1 MKKFYPLL
9 SVLFLIIW
17 GCEDKTDDN
26 TPEVVDDTPT
36 EVTLWGVVYSV
47 ENTDSLDLSNNQL
60 TGEIPETI
68 CDLNDQLDSLMN
80 VSNNHLCNP
89 YVPTC
94 ITSLES
100 TLSGFFSNQND
111 CNYQMS
117 SKDKKDIISRL
128 EPQSSEAEKAVLGS
142 MLISKEAV
150 PRGMTFLHQDSFFD
164 KKHQIIYKNMMELF
178 EDNSSIECNYL
189 VISDGVFSSM
199 KLLIANDDIKPKYFK
214 SIAIRGTIDK
224 KDLKDI
230 DYCNISLFLG
240 SNFHSVIY
248 PVNKGNEFNFIGILR
263 KNLSENEIKNSSL
276 FKDEDFISS
285 ILLDLSHQIDQD
297 ILNNLKNIKCFPIF
311 TSEEIYH
318 PKQKNIFLIG
328 DAFFAL
334 PPTFAQGASQAIEVA
349 FELYKNFQNG
359 SNEFTNTRIKR
370 TKIINKKSKLNHF
383 AFHLSNPFM
392 VFTRDLLMKYLVKN
406 KKFINSYFG
415 KIYKN

>member
-1 MKKFYPLL
+1 MKKVAIIGAGISGLL
-9 SVLFLIIW
+9 IANLLRQDS
-17 GCEDKTDDN
+17 N
-26 TPEVVDDTPT
+26 Y
-36 EVTLWGVVYSV
+36 EVTLYEKNNSINLEKGYGVQLSVNSIKLLNKINFQTINSQNKFNPNKVDFYSLK
-47 ENTDSLDLSNNQL
+47 NKNK
-60 TGEIPETI
+60 I
-68 CDLNDQLDSLMN
+68 CDLDISVFNTYEAKYTTLQRTTLVEFLKDKLPNNLIQYNKKVNN
-80 VSNNHLCNP
+80 VS
-89 YVPTC
+89 
-94 ITSLES
+94 S
-100 TLSGFFSNQND
+100 QNE
-111 CNYQMS
+111 
-117 SKDKKDIISRL
+117 IIDL
-128 EPQSSEAEKAVLGS
+128 
-142 MLISKEAV
+142 
-150 PRGMTFLHQDSFFD
+150 TF
-164 KKHQIIYKNMMELF
+164 EG
-178 EDNSSIECNYL
+178 NSSAECDFL
-189 VISDGVFSSM
+189 IISDGVFSST
-199 KLLIANDDIKPKYFK
+199 KSLIANKDIKPKYFK
-214 SIAIRGTIDK
+214 SLAIRATIDQK
-224 KDLKDI
+224 NLKHI
-230 DYCNISLFLG
+230 NNSNISLFLG

>member
-1 MKKFYPLL
+1 MKKVAIIGAGISGLL
-9 SVLFLIIW
+9 IANLLRQDS
-17 GCEDKTDDN
+17 N
-26 TPEVVDDTPT
+26 Y
-36 EVTLWGVVYSV
+36 EVTLYEKNNSINLEKGYGVQLSVNSIKLLNKIGFQTINSQNKFNPNKVDFYSLK
-47 ENTDSLDLSNNQL
+47 NKNK
-60 TGEIPETI
+60 I
-68 CDLNDQLDSLMN
+68 CDLDISVFNT
-80 VSNNHLCNP
+80 
-89 YVPTC
+89 YEAKYT
-94 ITSLES
+94 
-100 TLSGFFSNQND
+100 TLQRTTLVEFL
-111 CNYQMS
+111 
-117 SKDKKDIISRL
+117 KDKLPNNLIQYNKKVNKVSSQNEIIDL
-128 EPQSSEAEKAVLGS
+128 
-142 MLISKEAV
+142 
-150 PRGMTFLHQDSFFD
+150 TF
-164 KKHQIIYKNMMELF
+164 EG
-178 EDNSSIECNYL
+178 NSSAECDFL
-189 VISDGVFSSM
+189 IISDGVFSST
-199 KLLIANDDIKPKYFK
+199 KSLIANKDIKPKYFK
-214 SIAIRGTIDK
+214 SLAIRATIDK
-224 KDLKDI
+224 KNLKDI
-230 DYCNISLFLG
+230 NNSNISLFLG

-276 FKDEDFISS
+276 FKDENFISS
-285 ILLDLSHQIDQD
+285 ILLDLSHQMNQN
-297 ILNNLKNIKCFPIF
+297 ILNNLKDIKCFPIF

-334 PPTFAQGASQAIEVA
+334 PPTFAQGASQAIEIA

>member
-1 MKKFYPLL
+1 MKKVVIIGAGISGLL
-9 SVLFLIIW
+9 IANLLRQDS
-17 GCEDKTDDN
+17 N
-26 TPEVVDDTPT
+26 Y
-36 EVTLWGVVYSV
+36 EVTLYEKNNSINLEKGYGVQLSVNSIKLLNKINFQTINSQNKFNPNKVDFYSLK
-47 ENTDSLDLSNNQL
+47 NKNK
-60 TGEIPETI
+60 I
-68 CDLNDQLDSLMN
+68 CDLDISVFNT
-80 VSNNHLCNP
+80 
-89 YVPTC
+89 YEAKYT
-94 ITSLES
+94 
-100 TLSGFFSNQND
+100 TLQRTTLVEFL
-111 CNYQMS
+111 
-117 SKDKKDIISRL
+117 KDKLPNNLIQYNKKVNKVSSQNEIIDL
-128 EPQSSEAEKAVLGS
+128 
-142 MLISKEAV
+142 
-150 PRGMTFLHQDSFFD
+150 TF
-164 KKHQIIYKNMMELF
+164 EG
-178 EDNSSIECNYL
+178 NSSAECDFL
-189 VISDGVFSSM
+189 IISDGVFSST
-199 KLLIANDDIKPKYFK
+199 KSLIANKDIKPKYFK
-214 SIAIRGTIDK
+214 SLAIRATIDQK
-224 KDLKDI
+224 NLKHI
-230 DYCNISLFLG
+230 NNSNISLFLG

-334 PPTFAQGASQAIEVA
+334 PPTFAQGASQAIEIA
-349 FELYKNFQNG
+349 FELYKNFQND

>member
-1 MKKFYPLL
+1 MKKVAIIGAGISGLL
-9 SVLFLIIW
+9 IANLLRQDS
-17 GCEDKTDDN
+17 N
-26 TPEVVDDTPT
+26 Y
-36 EVTLWGVVYSV
+36 EVTLYEKNNSINLEKGYGVQLSVNSIKLLNKINFQTINSQNKFNPNKVDFYSLK
-47 ENTDSLDLSNNQL
+47 NKNK
-60 TGEIPETI
+60 I
-68 CDLNDQLDSLMN
+68 CDLDISVFNT
-80 VSNNHLCNP
+80 
-89 YVPTC
+89 YEAKYT
-94 ITSLES
+94 
-100 TLSGFFSNQND
+100 TLQRTTLVEFL
-111 CNYQMS
+111 
-117 SKDKKDIISRL
+117 KDKLPNNLIQYNKKVNKVSSQNEIIDL
-128 EPQSSEAEKAVLGS
+128 
-142 MLISKEAV
+142 
-150 PRGMTFLHQDSFFD
+150 TF
-164 KKHQIIYKNMMELF
+164 EG
-178 EDNSSIECNYL
+178 NSSAECDFL
-189 VISDGVFSSM
+189 IISDGVFSST
-199 KLLIANDDIKPKYFK
+199 KSLIANKDIKPKYFK
-214 SIAIRGTIDK
+214 SLAIRATIDQK
-224 KDLKDI
+224 NLKHI
-230 DYCNISLFLG
+230 NNSNISLFLG

-285 ILLDLSHQIDQD
+285 ILLDLSHQIDQN

>member
-1 MKKFYPLL
+1 MKKVAIIGAGISGLL
-9 SVLFLIIW
+9 IANLLRQDS
-17 GCEDKTDDN
+17 N
-26 TPEVVDDTPT
+26 Y
-36 EVTLWGVVYSV
+36 EVTLYEKNNSINLEKGYGVQLSVNSIKLLNKINFQTINSQNKFNPNKVDFYSLK
-47 ENTDSLDLSNNQL
+47 NKNK
-60 TGEIPETI
+60 I
-68 CDLNDQLDSLMN
+68 CDLDISVFNT
-80 VSNNHLCNP
+80 
-89 YVPTC
+89 YEAKYT
-94 ITSLES
+94 
-100 TLSGFFSNQND
+100 TLQRTTLVEFL
-111 CNYQMS
+111 
-117 SKDKKDIISRL
+117 KDKLPNNLIQYNKKVNKVSSQNEIIDL
-128 EPQSSEAEKAVLGS
+128 
-142 MLISKEAV
+142 
-150 PRGMTFLHQDSFFD
+150 TFDG
-164 KKHQIIYKNMMELF
+164 
-178 EDNSSIECNYL
+178 NSSAECDFL
-189 VISDGVFSSM
+189 IISDGVFSST
-199 KLLIANDDIKPKYFK
+199 KSLIANKDIKPKYFK
-214 SIAIRGTIDK
+214 SLAIRATIDQK
-224 KDLKDI
+224 NLKHI
-230 DYCNISLFLG
+230 NNSNISLFLG

-334 PPTFAQGASQAIEVA
+334 PPTFAQGASQAIEIA

>member
-1 MKKFYPLL
+1 MKKVVIIGAGISGLL
-9 SVLFLIIW
+9 IANLLRQDS
-17 GCEDKTDDN
+17 N
-26 TPEVVDDTPT
+26 Y
-36 EVTLWGVVYSV
+36 EVTLYEKNNSINLEKGYGVQLSVNSIKLLNKISFQTINSQNKFNPNKVDFYSLK
-47 ENTDSLDLSNNQL
+47 NKNK
-60 TGEIPETI
+60 I
-68 CDLNDQLDSLMN
+68 CDLDISVFNT
-80 VSNNHLCNP
+80 
-89 YVPTC
+89 YEAKYT
-94 ITSLES
+94 
-100 TLSGFFSNQND
+100 TLQRTTLVEFL
-111 CNYQMS
+111 
-117 SKDKKDIISRL
+117 KDKLPNNLIQYNKKVNKVSSQNEIIDL
-128 EPQSSEAEKAVLGS
+128 
-142 MLISKEAV
+142 
-150 PRGMTFLHQDSFFD
+150 TF
-164 KKHQIIYKNMMELF
+164 EG
-178 EDNSSIECNYL
+178 NSSAECDFL
-189 VISDGVFSSM
+189 IISDGVFSST
-199 KLLIANDDIKPKYFK
+199 KSLIANKDIKPKYFK
-214 SIAIRGTIDK
+214 SLAIRATIDQK
-224 KDLKDI
+224 NLKHI
-230 DYCNISLFLG
+230 NNSNISLFLG

-285 ILLDLSHQIDQD
+285 ILLDLSHQMDQN

-334 PPTFAQGASQAIEVA
+334 PPTFAQGASQAIEIA

>member
-1 MKKFYPLL
+1 MKKVVIIGAGISGLL
-9 SVLFLIIW
+9 IANLLRQDS
-17 GCEDKTDDN
+17 N
-26 TPEVVDDTPT
+26 Y
-36 EVTLWGVVYSV
+36 EVTLYEKNNSINLEKGYGVQLSVNSIKLLNKIGFQTINSQNKFNPNKVDFYSLK
-47 ENTDSLDLSNNQL
+47 NKNK
-60 TGEIPETI
+60 I
-68 CDLNDQLDSLMN
+68 CDLDISVFNT
-80 VSNNHLCNP
+80 
-89 YVPTC
+89 YEAKYT
-94 ITSLES
+94 
-100 TLSGFFSNQND
+100 TLQRTTLVEFL
-111 CNYQMS
+111 
-117 SKDKKDIISRL
+117 KDKLPNNLIQYNKKVNKVSSQNEIIDL
-128 EPQSSEAEKAVLGS
+128 
-142 MLISKEAV
+142 
-150 PRGMTFLHQDSFFD
+150 TF
-164 KKHQIIYKNMMELF
+164 EG
-178 EDNSSIECNYL
+178 NSSAECDFL
-189 VISDGVFSSM
+189 IISDGVFSST
-199 KLLIANDDIKPKYFK
+199 KSLIANKDIKPKYFK
-214 SIAIRGTIDK
+214 SLAIRATIDQK
-224 KDLKDI
+224 NLKHI
-230 DYCNISLFLG
+230 NNSNISLFLG

-276 FKDEDFISS
+276 FKDENFISS

>member
-1 MKKFYPLL
+1 MKKVAIIGAGISGLL
-9 SVLFLIIW
+9 IANLLRQDS
-17 GCEDKTDDN
+17 N
-26 TPEVVDDTPT
+26 Y
-36 EVTLWGVVYSV
+36 EVTLYEKNNSINLEKGYGVQLSVNSIKLLNKINFQTINSQNKFNPNKVDFYSLK
-47 ENTDSLDLSNNQL
+47 NKNK
-60 TGEIPETI
+60 I
-68 CDLNDQLDSLMN
+68 CDLDISVFNT
-80 VSNNHLCNP
+80 
-89 YVPTC
+89 YEAKYT
-94 ITSLES
+94 
-100 TLSGFFSNQND
+100 TLQRTTLVEFL
-111 CNYQMS
+111 
-117 SKDKKDIISRL
+117 KDKLPNNLIQYNKKVNKVSSQNEIIDL
-128 EPQSSEAEKAVLGS
+128 
-142 MLISKEAV
+142 
-150 PRGMTFLHQDSFFD
+150 TFDG
-164 KKHQIIYKNMMELF
+164 
-178 EDNSSIECNYL
+178 NSSAECDFL
-189 VISDGVFSSM
+189 IVSDGVFSST
-199 KLLIANDDIKPKYFK
+199 KSLIANKDIKPKYFK
-214 SIAIRGTIDK
+214 SLAIRATIDQK
-224 KDLKDI
+224 NLKHI
-230 DYCNISLFLG
+230 NNSNISLFLG

>member
-1 MKKFYPLL
+1 MKKVVIIGAGISGLL
-9 SVLFLIIW
+9 IANLLRQDS
-17 GCEDKTDDN
+17 N
-26 TPEVVDDTPT
+26 Y
-36 EVTLWGVVYSV
+36 EVTLYEKNNSINLEKGYGVQLSVNSIKLLNKIGFQTINSQNKFNPNKVDFYSLK
-47 ENTDSLDLSNNQL
+47 NKNK
-60 TGEIPETI
+60 I
-68 CDLNDQLDSLMN
+68 CDLDISVFNTYEAKYTTLQRTTLVEFLKDKLPNNLIQYNKKVNN
-80 VSNNHLCNP
+80 VS
-89 YVPTC
+89 
-94 ITSLES
+94 S
-100 TLSGFFSNQND
+100 QNE
-111 CNYQMS
+111 
-117 SKDKKDIISRL
+117 IIDL
-128 EPQSSEAEKAVLGS
+128 
-142 MLISKEAV
+142 
-150 PRGMTFLHQDSFFD
+150 TF
-164 KKHQIIYKNMMELF
+164 EG
-178 EDNSSIECNYL
+178 NSSAECDFL
-189 VISDGVFSSM
+189 IISDGVFSST
-199 KLLIANDDIKPKYFK
+199 KSLIANKDIKPKYFK
-214 SIAIRGTIDK
+214 SLAIRATIDQK
-224 KDLKDI
+224 NLKHI
-230 DYCNISLFLG
+230 NNSNISLFLG

-334 PPTFAQGASQAIEVA
+334 PPTFAQGASQAIEIA

>member
-1 MKKFYPLL
+1 MKKVVIIGGGISGLL
-9 SVLFLIIW
+9 IANLLRQDS
-17 GCEDKTDDN
+17 N
-26 TPEVVDDTPT
+26 Y
-36 EVTLWGVVYSV
+36 EVTLYEKNNSINLEKGYGVQLSVNSIKLLNKIGFQTINSQNKFNPNKVDFYSLK
-47 ENTDSLDLSNNQL
+47 NKNK
-60 TGEIPETI
+60 I
-68 CDLNDQLDSLMN
+68 CDLDISVFNT
-80 VSNNHLCNP
+80 
-89 YVPTC
+89 YEAKYT
-94 ITSLES
+94 
-100 TLSGFFSNQND
+100 TLQRTTLVEFL
-111 CNYQMS
+111 
-117 SKDKKDIISRL
+117 KDKLPNNLIQYNKKVNKVSSQNEIIDL
-128 EPQSSEAEKAVLGS
+128 
-142 MLISKEAV
+142 
-150 PRGMTFLHQDSFFD
+150 TFDG
-164 KKHQIIYKNMMELF
+164 
-178 EDNSSIECNYL
+178 NSSAECDFL
-189 VISDGVFSSM
+189 IISDGVFSST
-199 KLLIANDDIKPKYFK
+199 KSLIANKDIKPKYFK
-214 SIAIRGTIDK
+214 SLAIRATIDQK
-224 KDLKDI
+224 NLKHI
-230 DYCNISLFLG
+230 NNSNISLFLG

-318 PKQKNIFLIG
+318 PKQKNIFLVG

-334 PPTFAQGASQAIEVA
+334 PPTFAQGASQAIEIA

>member
-1 MKKFYPLL
+1 MKKVAIIGAGISGLL
-9 SVLFLIIW
+9 IANLLRQDS
-17 GCEDKTDDN
+17 N
-26 TPEVVDDTPT
+26 Y
-36 EVTLWGVVYSV
+36 EVTLYEKNNSINLEKGYGVQLSVNSIKLLNKIGFQTINSQNKFNPNKVDFYSLK
-47 ENTDSLDLSNNQL
+47 NKNK
-60 TGEIPETI
+60 I
-68 CDLNDQLDSLMN
+68 CDLDISVFNT
-80 VSNNHLCNP
+80 
-89 YVPTC
+89 YEAKYT
-94 ITSLES
+94 
-100 TLSGFFSNQND
+100 TLQRTTLVEFL
-111 CNYQMS
+111 
-117 SKDKKDIISRL
+117 KDKLPNNLIQYNKKVNKVSSQNEIIDL
-128 EPQSSEAEKAVLGS
+128 
-142 MLISKEAV
+142 
-150 PRGMTFLHQDSFFD
+150 TF
-164 KKHQIIYKNMMELF
+164 EG
-178 EDNSSIECNYL
+178 NSSAECDFL
-189 VISDGVFSSM
+189 IISDGVFSST
-199 KLLIANDDIKPKYFK
+199 KSLIANKDIKPKYFK
-214 SIAIRGTIDK
+214 SLAIRATIDQK
-224 KDLKDI
+224 NLKHI
-230 DYCNISLFLG
+230 NNSNISLFLG

-285 ILLDLSHQIDQD
+285 ILLDLSQQIDQD

-334 PPTFAQGASQAIEVA
+334 PPTFAQGASQAIEIA

>member
-1 MKKFYPLL
+1 MKKVAIIGAGISGLL
-9 SVLFLIIW
+9 IANLLRQDS
-17 GCEDKTDDN
+17 N
-26 TPEVVDDTPT
+26 Y
-36 EVTLWGVVYSV
+36 EVTLYEKNNSINLEKGYGVQLSVNSIKLLNKIGFQTINSQNKFNPNKVDFYSLK
-47 ENTDSLDLSNNQL
+47 NKNK
-60 TGEIPETI
+60 I
-68 CDLNDQLDSLMN
+68 CDLDISVFNT
-80 VSNNHLCNP
+80 
-89 YVPTC
+89 YEAKYT
-94 ITSLES
+94 
-100 TLSGFFSNQND
+100 TLQRTTLVEFL
-111 CNYQMS
+111 
-117 SKDKKDIISRL
+117 KDKLPNNLIQYNKKVNKVSSQNEIIDL
-128 EPQSSEAEKAVLGS
+128 
-142 MLISKEAV
+142 
-150 PRGMTFLHQDSFFD
+150 TF
-164 KKHQIIYKNMMELF
+164 EG
-178 EDNSSIECNYL
+178 NSSTECDFL
-189 VISDGVFSSM
+189 IISDGVFSST
-199 KLLIANDDIKPKYFK
+199 KSLIANKDIKPKYFK
-214 SIAIRGTIDK
+214 SLAIRATIDQK
-224 KDLKDI
+224 NLKHI
-230 DYCNISLFLG
+230 NNSNISLFLG

-334 PPTFAQGASQAIEVA
+334 PPTFAQGASQAIEIA

>member
-1 MKKFYPLL
+1 MKKVAIIGAGISGLL
-9 SVLFLIIW
+9 IANLLRQDS
-17 GCEDKTDDN
+17 N
-26 TPEVVDDTPT
+26 Y
-36 EVTLWGVVYSV
+36 EVTLYEKNNSINLEKGYGVQLSVNSIKLLNKINFQTINSQNKFNPNKVDFYSLK
-47 ENTDSLDLSNNQL
+47 NKNK
-60 TGEIPETI
+60 I
-68 CDLNDQLDSLMN
+68 CDLDISVFNT
-80 VSNNHLCNP
+80 
-89 YVPTC
+89 YEAKYT
-94 ITSLES
+94 
-100 TLSGFFSNQND
+100 TLQRTTLVEFL
-111 CNYQMS
+111 
-117 SKDKKDIISRL
+117 KDKLPNNLIQYNKKVNKVSSQNEIIDL
-128 EPQSSEAEKAVLGS
+128 
-142 MLISKEAV
+142 
-150 PRGMTFLHQDSFFD
+150 TFDG
-164 KKHQIIYKNMMELF
+164 
-178 EDNSSIECNYL
+178 NSSAECDFL
-189 VISDGVFSSM
+189 IISDGVFSST
-199 KLLIANDDIKPKYFK
+199 KSLIANKDIKPKYFK
-214 SIAIRGTIDK
+214 SLAIRATIDK
-224 KDLKDI
+224 KNLKDI
-230 DYCNISLFLG
+230 NNSNISLFLG

-276 FKDEDFISS
+276 FKDEDFISA
-285 ILLDLSHQIDQD
+285 ILLDLSHQIDQN

-334 PPTFAQGASQAIEVA
+334 PPTFAQGASQAIEIA

-370 TKIINKKSKLNHF
+370 TKMINKKSKLNHF

>member
-1 MKKFYPLL
+1 MKKVVIIGAGISGLL
-9 SVLFLIIW
+9 IANLLKQDS
-17 GCEDKTDDN
+17 N
-26 TPEVVDDTPT
+26 Y
-36 EVTLWGVVYSV
+36 EVTLYEKNNLINLEKGYGVQLSVNSIKLLNKINFQTINSQNKFNPNKVDFYSLK
-47 ENTDSLDLSNNQL
+47 NKNK
-60 TGEIPETI
+60 I
-68 CDLNDQLDSLMN
+68 CDLDISVFNT
-80 VSNNHLCNP
+80 
-89 YVPTC
+89 YEAKYT
-94 ITSLES
+94 
-100 TLSGFFSNQND
+100 TLQRTTLVEFL
-111 CNYQMS
+111 
-117 SKDKKDIISRL
+117 KDKLPNNLIQYNKKVNKVSSQNEIIDL
-128 EPQSSEAEKAVLGS
+128 
-142 MLISKEAV
+142 
-150 PRGMTFLHQDSFFD
+150 TF
-164 KKHQIIYKNMMELF
+164 EG
-178 EDNSSIECNYL
+178 NSSAECDFL
-189 VISDGVFSSM
+189 IISDGVFSST
-199 KLLIANDDIKPKYFK
+199 KSLIANKDIKPKYFK
-214 SIAIRGTIDK
+214 SLAIRATIDQK
-224 KDLKDI
+224 NLKHI
-230 DYCNISLFLG
+230 NNSNISLFLG

-276 FKDEDFISS
+276 FKDENFISS
-285 ILLDLSHQIDQD
+285 ILLDLSHQIDQN

>member
-1 MKKFYPLL
+1 MKKVAIIGAGISGLLIANLLRQDSNYEVALYEKNNSINLEKGYGVQL
-9 SVLFLIIW
+9 SVNSIKLLNKIGFQTINSQN
-17 GCEDKTDDN
+17 KFN
-26 TPEVVDDTPT
+26 PNKVDF
-36 EVTLWGVVYSV
+36 YSLK
-47 ENTDSLDLSNNQL
+47 NKNK
-60 TGEIPETI
+60 I
-68 CDLNDQLDSLMN
+68 CDLDISVFNT
-80 VSNNHLCNP
+80 
-89 YVPTC
+89 YEAKYT
-94 ITSLES
+94 
-100 TLSGFFSNQND
+100 TLQRTTLVEFL
-111 CNYQMS
+111 
-117 SKDKKDIISRL
+117 KDKLPNNLIQYNKKVNKVSSQNEIIDL
-128 EPQSSEAEKAVLGS
+128 
-142 MLISKEAV
+142 
-150 PRGMTFLHQDSFFD
+150 TF
-164 KKHQIIYKNMMELF
+164 EG
-178 EDNSSIECNYL
+178 NSSTECDFL
-189 VISDGVFSSM
+189 IISDGVFSST
-199 KLLIANDDIKPKYFK
+199 KSLIANKDIKPKYFK
-214 SIAIRGTIDK
+214 SLAIRATIDQK
-224 KDLKDI
+224 NLKHI
-230 DYCNISLFLG
+230 NNRNISLFLG

-334 PPTFAQGASQAIEVA
+334 PPTFAQGASQAIEIA

-392 VFTRDLLMKYLVKN
+392 VFTRDLLMKYLLKN

>member
-1 MKKFYPLL
+1 MKKVVIIGAGISGLL
-9 SVLFLIIW
+9 IANLLRQDS
-17 GCEDKTDDN
+17 N
-26 TPEVVDDTPT
+26 Y
-36 EVTLWGVVYSV
+36 EVTLYEKNNSINLEKGYGVQLSVNSIKLLNKIGFQTINSQNKFNPNKVDFYSLK
-47 ENTDSLDLSNNQL
+47 NKNK
-60 TGEIPETI
+60 I
-68 CDLNDQLDSLMN
+68 CDLDISVFNT
-80 VSNNHLCNP
+80 
-89 YVPTC
+89 YEAKYT
-94 ITSLES
+94 
-100 TLSGFFSNQND
+100 TLQRTTLVEFL
-111 CNYQMS
+111 
-117 SKDKKDIISRL
+117 KDKLPNNLIQYNKKVNKVSSQNEIIDL
-128 EPQSSEAEKAVLGS
+128 
-142 MLISKEAV
+142 
-150 PRGMTFLHQDSFFD
+150 TFDG
-164 KKHQIIYKNMMELF
+164 
-178 EDNSSIECNYL
+178 NSSAECDFL
-189 VISDGVFSSM
+189 IISDGVFSST
-199 KLLIANDDIKPKYFK
+199 KSLIANKDIKPKYFK
-214 SIAIRGTIDK
+214 SLAIRATIDQK
-224 KDLKDI
+224 NLKHI
-230 DYCNISLFLG
+230 NNSNISLFLG

-349 FELYKNFQNG
+349 FELYKNFQNN
-359 SNEFTNTRIKR
+359 SNEFTNARIKR

>member
-1 MKKFYPLL
+1 MKKVAIIGAGISGLL
-9 SVLFLIIW
+9 IANLLRQDS
-17 GCEDKTDDN
+17 N
-26 TPEVVDDTPT
+26 Y
-36 EVTLWGVVYSV
+36 EVTLYEKNNSINFEKGYGVQLSVNSIKLLNKINFQTINSQNKFNPNKVDFYSLK
-47 ENTDSLDLSNNQL
+47 NKNK
-60 TGEIPETI
+60 I
-68 CDLNDQLDSLMN
+68 CDLDISVFNT
-80 VSNNHLCNP
+80 
-89 YVPTC
+89 YEAKYT
-94 ITSLES
+94 
-100 TLSGFFSNQND
+100 TLQRTTLVEFL
-111 CNYQMS
+111 
-117 SKDKKDIISRL
+117 KDKLPNNLIQYNKKVNKVSSQNEIIDL
-128 EPQSSEAEKAVLGS
+128 
-142 MLISKEAV
+142 
-150 PRGMTFLHQDSFFD
+150 TF
-164 KKHQIIYKNMMELF
+164 EG
-178 EDNSSIECNYL
+178 NSSAECDFL
-189 VISDGVFSSM
+189 IISDGVFSST
-199 KLLIANDDIKPKYFK
+199 KSLIANKDIKPKYFK
-214 SIAIRGTIDK
+214 SLAIRATIDQK
-224 KDLKDI
+224 NLKHI
-230 DYCNISLFLG
+230 NNSNISLFLG

-392 VFTRDLLMKYLVKN
+392 VFTRDLLMKYLLKN

>member
-1 MKKFYPLL
+1 MKKVVIIGAGISGLL
-9 SVLFLIIW
+9 IANLLRQDS
-17 GCEDKTDDN
+17 N
-26 TPEVVDDTPT
+26 Y
-36 EVTLWGVVYSV
+36 EVTLYEKNNSINLEKGYGVQLSVNSIKLLNKIGFQTINSQNKFNPNKVDFYSLK
-47 ENTDSLDLSNNQL
+47 NKNK
-60 TGEIPETI
+60 I
-68 CDLNDQLDSLMN
+68 CDLDISVFNT
-80 VSNNHLCNP
+80 
-89 YVPTC
+89 YEAKYT
-94 ITSLES
+94 
-100 TLSGFFSNQND
+100 TLQRTTLVEFL
-111 CNYQMS
+111 
-117 SKDKKDIISRL
+117 KDKLPNNLIQYNKKVNKVSSQNEIIDL
-128 EPQSSEAEKAVLGS
+128 
-142 MLISKEAV
+142 
-150 PRGMTFLHQDSFFD
+150 TF
-164 KKHQIIYKNMMELF
+164 EG
-178 EDNSSIECNYL
+178 NSSAECDFL
-189 VISDGVFSSM
+189 IISDGVFSST
-199 KLLIANDDIKPKYFK
+199 KSLIANKDIKPKYFK
-214 SIAIRGTIDK
+214 SLAIRATIDQK
-224 KDLKDI
+224 NLKHI
-230 DYCNISLFLG
+230 NNSNISLFLG

-349 FELYKNFQNG
+349 FELYTNFQND
-359 SNEFTNTRIKR
+359 SNEFTNARIKR
-370 TKIINKKSKLNHF
+370 TKMINKKSKLNHF

>member
-1 MKKFYPLL
+1 MKKVVIIGAGISGLL
-9 SVLFLIIW
+9 IANLLRQDS
-17 GCEDKTDDN
+17 N
-26 TPEVVDDTPT
+26 Y
-36 EVTLWGVVYSV
+36 EVTLYEKNNSINLEKGYGVQLSVNSIKLLNKIGFQTINSQNKFNPNKVDFYSLK
-47 ENTDSLDLSNNQL
+47 NKNK
-60 TGEIPETI
+60 I
-68 CDLNDQLDSLMN
+68 CDLDISVFNT
-80 VSNNHLCNP
+80 
-89 YVPTC
+89 YEAKYT
-94 ITSLES
+94 
-100 TLSGFFSNQND
+100 TLQRTTLVEFL
-111 CNYQMS
+111 
-117 SKDKKDIISRL
+117 KDKLPNNLIQYNKKVNKVSSQNEIIDL
-128 EPQSSEAEKAVLGS
+128 
-142 MLISKEAV
+142 
-150 PRGMTFLHQDSFFD
+150 TF
-164 KKHQIIYKNMMELF
+164 EG
-178 EDNSSIECNYL
+178 NSSAECDFL
-189 VISDGVFSSM
+189 IISDGVFSST
-199 KLLIANDDIKPKYFK
+199 KSLIANKDIKPKYFK
-214 SIAIRGTIDK
+214 SLAIRATIDQK
-224 KDLKDI
+224 NLKHI
-230 DYCNISLFLG
+230 NNSNISLFLG

-276 FKDEDFISS
+276 FKDENFISS
-285 ILLDLSHQIDQD
+285 ILLDLSHQIDQN

-334 PPTFAQGASQAIEVA
+334 SPTFAHGASQAIEIA

-392 VFTRDLLMKYLVKN
+392 VFIRDLLMKYLVKN

>member
-1 MKKFYPLL
+1 MKKVVIIGAGISGLL
-9 SVLFLIIW
+9 IANLLRQDS
-17 GCEDKTDDN
+17 N
-26 TPEVVDDTPT
+26 Y
-36 EVTLWGVVYSV
+36 EVTLYEKNNSINLEKGYGVQLSVNSIKLLNKINFQTINSQNKFNPNKVDFYSLK
-47 ENTDSLDLSNNQL
+47 NKNK
-60 TGEIPETI
+60 I
-68 CDLNDQLDSLMN
+68 CDLDISVFNTYEAKYTTLQRTTLVEFLKDKLPNNLIQYNKKVNN
-80 VSNNHLCNP
+80 VS
-89 YVPTC
+89 
-94 ITSLES
+94 S
-100 TLSGFFSNQND
+100 QNE
-111 CNYQMS
+111 
-117 SKDKKDIISRL
+117 IIDL
-128 EPQSSEAEKAVLGS
+128 
-142 MLISKEAV
+142 
-150 PRGMTFLHQDSFFD
+150 TF
-164 KKHQIIYKNMMELF
+164 EG
-178 EDNSSIECNYL
+178 NSSAECDFL
-189 VISDGVFSSM
+189 IISDGVFSST
-199 KLLIANDDIKPKYFK
+199 KSLIANKDIKPKYFK
-214 SIAIRGTIDK
+214 SLAIRATIDQK
-224 KDLKDI
+224 NLKHI
-230 DYCNISLFLG
+230 NNSNISLFLG

-285 ILLDLSHQIDQD
+285 ILLDLSHQIDQN

-392 VFTRDLLMKYLVKN
+392 VFIRDLLMKYLVKN

>member
-1 MKKFYPLL
+1 MKKVVIIGAGISGLL
-9 SVLFLIIW
+9 IANLLRQDS
-17 GCEDKTDDN
+17 N
-26 TPEVVDDTPT
+26 Y
-36 EVTLWGVVYSV
+36 EVTLYEKNNSINLEKGYGVQLSVNSIKLLNKIGFQTINSQNKFNPNKVDFYSLK
-47 ENTDSLDLSNNQL
+47 NKNK
-60 TGEIPETI
+60 I
-68 CDLNDQLDSLMN
+68 CDLD
-80 VSNNHLCNP
+80 
-89 YVPTC
+89 
-94 ITSLES
+94 IS
-100 TLSGFFSNQND
+100 TFNTYEAKYTTLQRTTLVEFL
-111 CNYQMS
+111 
-117 SKDKKDIISRL
+117 KDKLPNNLIQYNKKVNKVSSQNEIIDL
-128 EPQSSEAEKAVLGS
+128 
-142 MLISKEAV
+142 
-150 PRGMTFLHQDSFFD
+150 TF
-164 KKHQIIYKNMMELF
+164 EG
-178 EDNSSIECNYL
+178 NSSTECDFL
-189 VISDGVFSSM
+189 IISDGVFSST
-199 KLLIANDDIKPKYFK
+199 KSLIANKDIKPKYFK
-214 SIAIRGTIDK
+214 SLAIRATIDQK
-224 KDLKDI
+224 NLKHI
-230 DYCNISLFLG
+230 NNSNISLFLG

-370 TKIINKKSKLNHF
+370 TKMINKKSKLNHF

>member
-1 MKKFYPLL
+1 MKKVVIIGAGISGLL
-9 SVLFLIIW
+9 IANLLRQDS
-17 GCEDKTDDN
+17 N
-26 TPEVVDDTPT
+26 Y
-36 EVTLWGVVYSV
+36 EVTLYEKNNSINLEKGYGVQLSVNSIKLLNKINFQTINSQNKFNPNKVDFYSLK
-47 ENTDSLDLSNNQL
+47 NKNK
-60 TGEIPETI
+60 I
-68 CDLNDQLDSLMN
+68 CDLDISVFNT
-80 VSNNHLCNP
+80 
-89 YVPTC
+89 YEAKYT
-94 ITSLES
+94 
-100 TLSGFFSNQND
+100 TLQRTTLVEFL
-111 CNYQMS
+111 
-117 SKDKKDIISRL
+117 KDKLPNNLIQYNKKVNDVSSQNEIIDL
-128 EPQSSEAEKAVLGS
+128 
-142 MLISKEAV
+142 
-150 PRGMTFLHQDSFFD
+150 TF
-164 KKHQIIYKNMMELF
+164 EG
-178 EDNSSIECNYL
+178 NSSAECDFL
-189 VISDGVFSSM
+189 IISDGVFSST
-199 KLLIANDDIKPKYFK
+199 KSLIANKDIKPKYFK
-214 SIAIRGTIDK
+214 SLAIRATIDQK
-224 KDLKDI
+224 NLKYI
-230 DYCNISLFLG
+230 NNSNISLFLG

>member
-1 MKKFYPLL
+1 MKKVAIIGAGISGLL
-9 SVLFLIIW
+9 IANLLRQDS
-17 GCEDKTDDN
+17 N
-26 TPEVVDDTPT
+26 Y
-36 EVTLWGVVYSV
+36 EVTLYEKNNSINLEKGYGVQLSVNSIKLLNKINFQTINSQNKFNPNKVDFYSLK
-47 ENTDSLDLSNNQL
+47 NKNK
-60 TGEIPETI
+60 I
-68 CDLNDQLDSLMN
+68 CDLDISVFNTYEAKYTTLQRTTLVEFLKGKLPN
-80 VSNNHLCNP
+80 NLIQYNKKVNKVS
-89 YVPTC
+89 
-94 ITSLES
+94 S
-100 TLSGFFSNQND
+100 QNE
-111 CNYQMS
+111 
-117 SKDKKDIISRL
+117 IIDL
-128 EPQSSEAEKAVLGS
+128 
-142 MLISKEAV
+142 
-150 PRGMTFLHQDSFFD
+150 TFDG
-164 KKHQIIYKNMMELF
+164 
-178 EDNSSIECNYL
+178 NSSAECDFL
-189 VISDGVFSSM
+189 IISDGVFSST
-199 KLLIANDDIKPKYFK
+199 KSLIANKDIKPKYFK
-214 SIAIRGTIDK
+214 SLAIRATIDQK
-224 KDLKDI
+224 NLKHI
-230 DYCNISLFLG
+230 NNSNISLFLG

-334 PPTFAQGASQAIEVA
+334 PPTFAQGASQAIEIA

-392 VFTRDLLMKYLVKN
+392 VFIRDLLMKYLVKN